1 MQIILLSGGS
11 GKRLWPLSNEARSKQ
26 FLPLLASPSGGRE
39 SMVQRVVRQLGEAG
53 LDAEITVATN
63 AAQKDII
70 VNQLGEKVGI
80 VTEPERRDT
89 FPAIALSSAWLAFGK
104 NCPRDE
110 VVVVMPCDPYTE
122 SGYFSTIAEMAEC
135 VCQGAADLV
144 LMGIKPTYPSAK
156 YGYVV
161 PEKGVGDGWRRVSR
175 FTEKPDV
182 ATAEKLLEEGAYWN
196 GGVFAYRLGYLMD
209 IVARY
214 MKADNFD
221 ELRSRYAELP
231 KISFDYEVAEKAES
245 VAVVVYDGEWK
256 DLGTWNTLCE
266 ELPAAVT
273 GNGLLGKQ
281 AHNTNIVNEL
291 SIPIFCDG
299 IDDAIVAASPD
310 GILVSAKKTSENI
323 KSYVEHLTDRPMYEE
338 RRWGSYRVL
347 DRTKGPDGIE
357 SLTKNLFLKPGCNI
371 SYQRHNFRE
380 EVWTFVSGLGRLK
393 LDGKE
398 TEVKA
403 GDVVH
408 IRKGELHGLKAVTPL
423 NLIEVQIGSHLV
435 EEDIE
440 RLEMNW

>member
-1 MQIILLSGGS
+1 
-11 GKRLWPLSNEARSKQ
+11 
-26 FLPLLASPSGGRE
+26 
-39 SMVQRVVRQLGEAG
+39 MVQRVVRQLGEAG
-53 LDAEITVATN
+53 LGEEITLATN
-63 AAQKDII
+63 AAQRDII
-70 VNQLGEKVGI
+70 VNQLGSGIGI

-89 FPAIALSSAWLAFGK
+89 FPAIALSSAWLALGK
-104 NCPRDE
+104 SCPRDE

-122 SGYFSTIAEMAEC
+122 AGYFTTIGKMADC
-135 VCQGAADLV
+135 VKAGVADLV

-161 PEKGVGDGWRRVSR
+161 PEKGGNKEWSRVAR

-182 ATAEKLLEEGAYWN
+182 PTAEKLLAEGAWWN
-196 GGVFAYRLGYLMD
+196 GGVFAFRLGYLMD

-214 MKADNFD
+214 IKVSSFE
-221 ELRSRYAELP
+221 ELHSRYSELP

-245 VAVVVYDGEWK
+245 VAVVAYEGEWK

-266 ELPAAVT
+266 ELPAEVT
-273 GNGLLGKQ
+273 GNGVLGKQ

-338 RRWGSYRVL
+338 RRWGSYKVL
-347 DRTKGPDGIE
+347 DRTKGPDGVE
-357 SLTKNLFLKPGCNI
+357 SLTKNLFLKLGCNI
-371 SYQRHNFRE
+371 SYQRHRYRE
-380 EVWTFVSGLGRLK
+380 EVWTFVSGEGSLR

-398 TEVKA
+398 RKVKA

-408 IRKGELHGLKAVTPL
+408 IRKGELHGLKALTPL
-423 NLIEVQIGSHLV
+423 NLIEVQIGTRLV

-440 RLEMNW
+440 RIEMNW